1 MKPFEVIYKLIH
13 KLDLSRHTGVVI
25 MKKKSILIYI
35 LIFTMIILLVTVFQ
49 RDSEKNEQSQTFS
62 STDQRET
69 VTESSQESNEE
80 EAVETEE
87 FGENVRK
94 AVREALQL
102 FKKDTHI
109 VAIGDSLTQG
119 VGDETGNGG
128 YVGIL
133 EEKLVADN
141 YKVSIDNFGKRGNR
155 TDQLLKRL
163 DNEEIVQSIEKA
175 DIVLITIGANDIMKI
190 VKDNFMNLTEEPFRQ
205 ERDPYGDRLAQI
217 LTRISSMN
225 EGANIYLLG
234 FYNPFER
241 YFSDIEALHQIIL
254 GWNNESL
261 QIVNQFEQVDF
272 IPMHDIFDYADE
284 PVLADDNFHPNYEG
298 YEMMADRVL
307 EYLEY
312 DLNAAIE

>member
-1 MKPFEVIYKLIH
+1 
-13 KLDLSRHTGVVI
+13 

-35 LIFTMIILLVTVFQ
+35 LIITMIILLVTFFFQ
-49 RDSEKNEQSQTFS
+49 KDSKESEQNTPLS
-62 STDQRET
+62 SIDQSET
-69 VTESSQESNEE
+69 VTESLQDSKQE
-80 EAVETEE
+80 AMETEE
-87 FGENVRK
+87 FGEGVRK
-94 AVREALQL
+94 AVREALQF

-141 YKVSIDNFGKRGNR
+141 YQVSIDNFGKRGNR

-163 DNEEIVQSIEKA
+163 DNEEIVRSIEKA

-190 VKDNFMNLTEEPFRQ
+190 VKDNFMNLTEEPFME
-205 ERDPYGDRLAQI
+205 ERDPYGERLAQI
-217 LTRISSMN
+217 LARISSMN
-225 EGANIYLLG
+225 DEAKIYLLG

-261 QIVNQFEQVDF
+261 QTVNQFEQVDF
-272 IPMHDIFDYADE
+272 IPMHDIFDYTDE

-298 YEMMADRVL
+298 YEMMAERVL
-307 EYLEY
+307 EYLEN
-312 DLNAAIE
+312 DLNAATE